1 MLATCMTF
9 SSLVHTYLVT
19 SRFAD
24 SATPTQHTA
33 DSPPLLVWESDSAIL
48 SLDSN
53 TSVHALY
60 HTLCALDLW
69 DEHKTTVKK
78 TAVGKRTIPQVIFNN
93 KELQHVT
100 TMYFQWIVNKT
111 GKCPESGNINEFSKT
126 LEPNIVNYVI
136 CSRAEK
142 GAMSFFG
149 GWCNILTTA
158 SQRQDSY
165 QLQECSFCTDN
176 WKDISLADSLELCF
190 QISK

>member
-1 MLATCMTF
+1 MQHQLNIWQT
-9 SSLVHTYLVT
+9 L
-19 SRFAD
+19 SRFLCG
-24 SATPTQHTA
+24 SLTPRYYPLTA
-33 DSPPLLVWESDSAIL
+33 I
-48 SLDSN
+48 
-53 TSVHALY
+53 H
-60 HTLCALDLW
+60 LCM
-69 DEHKTTVKK
+69 HCTTPSSKTTVKK
-78 TAVGKRTIPQVIFNN
+78 TAVGNRTIPQVIFFNN
-93 KELQHVT
+93 KELQPVT

-176 WKDISLADSLELCF
+176 WKDISLADSLEFCF